1 MAEQEMLKIEVI
13 EPDLEAF
20 KHRYIKSGA
29 SVFGSHGIQVRY
41 NVLPLKSLRLL
52 KCTDLHGFA

>member
-1 MAEQEMLKIEVI
+1 MEVV

-29 SVFGSHGIQVRY
+29 SVFGSRIQVQY
-41 NVLPLKSLRLL
+41 NVLPFASLRLQ
-52 KCTDLHGFA
+52 KCTDLHGFAQSYVSA

>member
-1 MAEQEMLKIEVI
+1 MAKQEMEVI

-29 SVFGSHGIQVRY
+29 SVFGSHIQVRY
-41 NVLPLKSLRLL
+41 NVLPFASPHQQ
-52 KCTDLHGFA
+52 KCTDLHGFAQS